1 MSKPDVRM
9 NYSSMERMS
18 KEFANAARQI
28 QDSSTQMEKL
38 AKMMEDGALVGM
50 GGDQFRDA
58 IRSKLMKKMKV
69 LNAKMSELSKD
80 IKDAV
85 SATRDG
91 VSTARNRFTN

>member
-9 NYSSMERMS
+9 NYSSMERMA

-28 QDSSTQMEKL
+28 QDSSTQMDKL

-58 IRSKLMKKMKV
+58 IRSKLMKKMKT
-69 LNAKMSELSKD
+69 LNAKMSELQKD
-80 IKDAV
+80 IQGAV
-85 SATRDG
+85 QATRDG
-91 VSTARNRFTN
+91 VSTAQSRFK